1 MKLLS
6 HLHRLN
12 ATQQF
17 AMAMG
22 LLGGSMLLLWMHAGA
37 VREMREVGLPAALAL
52 PHIEQRLSVLSEQ
65 QEVGQLQAAMR
76 GGSEE
81 EMLHV
86 YVIPEDDDI
95 DRLLATFD
103 VLFNYLEQKRLL
115 HDFSEVHVG
124 ERIEAGENLFALPLT
139 FEADLTQEGLSQLL
153 LFTDLSGLLT
163 VGDALSQEEIDRLLN
178 ATEQEHPTAIA
189 ALEHFLST
197 DLLRYVEESKPY
209 EEQLRKSFVSPTSEP
224 VLQSVFQS
232 ARLRKARTLFVD
244 LAPVLRDQRLWPL
257 RFLSMERA
265 EYRVTGENTV
275 HAAFTVKAFV
285 REK

>member
-1 MKLLS
+1 MNLMS
-6 HLHRLN
+6 HLHRLS
-12 ATQQF
+12 ATQQCAT
-17 AMAMG
+17 AMA

-37 VREMREVGLPAALAL
+37 VRDMREVGLPAAIAL
-52 PHIEQRLSVLSEQ
+52 PQIEQRLSVLSEQ
-65 QEVGQLQAAMR
+65 KEVGQLQAAMR

-115 HDFSEVHVG
+115 TDFSEVSIG
-124 ERIEAGENLFALPLT
+124 ERTEAGENLFALPFT

-153 LFTDLSGLLT
+153 LFIDLSGLLT
-163 VGDALSQEEIDRLLN
+163 VGDVLSQEEIDRLLA

-197 DLLRYVEESKPY
+197 DLVRYAQESRPY
-209 EEQLRKSFVSPTSEP
+209 EEQLKKSFVSPISEP

-232 ARLRKARTLFVD
+232 ARLRKARALFAD
-244 LAPVLRDQRLWPL
+244 LAPVLHQQNLWPL
-257 RFLSMERA
+257 RFLSVERA
-265 EYRVTGENTV
+265 EYRTKGDSAV
-275 HAAFTVKAFV
+275 HAAFTVKAYV
-285 REK
+285 RGE